1 MENRPASILQTI
13 MNQEI
18 AAIGQA
24 APQVVTYN
32 YKVTVH
38 CPDGKE
44 IHALIINSVNLLR
57 DYYTRFGDVVSVQ
70 ASFPL
75 GDVIHHILPNH
86 TDLEV
91 TLIKIPLRTTSRYEE
106 ITSEGN
112 VVTRYSAK
120 LYDVKSA
127 ILEGKQIEASSSKTA
142 NINNL
147 MALDFQ
153 LIPTPLE
160 ELRIKTFGS
169 VIRESTPM
177 HAITCVLMANTPS
190 VKGITVESGYVDVV
204 KDHIVVPHL
213 TRVVD
218 TPKAINKLVGG
229 IYPTGFKYYIQDNM
243 WYIYSPYNITYY
255 HLALK
260 TMTIINLPKD
270 KLAEMEVTFRETAGQ
285 VIFLGTGDT
294 SHFDE
299 SEAVMQNH
307 GNGFKFID
315 AAKVLEDFGEIK
327 DNKFLVDR
335 TKNVTQV
342 VNPHQMRKVN
352 VATEVTQRITSG
364 YNLEYSEIMR
374 RGGSIIQIQWEAS
387 KVDVVYPGMP
397 VRYMYMDS
405 GLAKEIYGRVIAT
418 ETKTRQTNRSVT
430 QRIFT
435 NDSIV
440 SVFVST
446 AAAPVTSLNQSTV
459 GPRKTSEVVTPIVV

>member
-1 MENRPASILQTI
+1 MEETPASILQTI
-13 MNQEI
+13 INQEI
-18 AAIGQA
+18 NAIGQA
-24 APQVVTYN
+24 SPQVVSYN
-32 YKVTVH
+32 YKLTVH
-38 CPDGKE
+38 CPNGKE
-44 IHALIINSVNLLR
+44 IPALVINSVNQLR

-70 ASFPL
+70 ASFPV
-75 GDVIHHILPNH
+75 GEVTHNILPNH
-86 TDLEV
+86 TDLEI
-91 TLIKIPLRTTSRYEE
+91 TLIKIPLRTASRYEE

-112 VVTRYSAK
+112 TVTRYTAK

-127 ILEGKQIEASSSKTA
+127 MLEGKQIEASSSKQS
-142 NINNL
+142 NINSM

-153 LIPTPLE
+153 LIPTGLE

-177 HAITCVLMANTPS
+177 DAIMCVLMANTPG
-190 VKGITVESGYVDVV
+190 VKGITVESGYTTEV
-204 KDHIVVPHL
+204 KNHIVVPHL

-218 TPKAINKLVGG
+218 APKTINRLTGG
-229 IYPTGFKYYIQDNM
+229 IYPTGFKYYNQDDM

-260 TMTIINLPKD
+260 TLTVINLPKD

-285 VIFLGTGDT
+285 LIVLGTGDT

-299 SEAVMQNH
+299 SETTMQNQ

-315 AAKVLEDFGEIK
+315 ASKVFEDFGEIK

-352 VATEVTQRITSG
+352 VATEVPQRITSS
-364 YNLEYSEIMR
+364 YNLEYSEILKR
-374 RGGSIIQIQWEAS
+374 SGSIVQVQWESS
-387 KVDVVYPGMP
+387 KSDLIHPGMP

-405 GLAKEIYGRVIAT
+405 GLAKEIYGRVIAV

-440 SVFVST
+440 TLFVST
-446 AAAPVTSLNQSTV
+446 ATAPSTGGDTTNQ
-459 GPRKTSEVVTPIVV
+459 RKTGETVTPIIV